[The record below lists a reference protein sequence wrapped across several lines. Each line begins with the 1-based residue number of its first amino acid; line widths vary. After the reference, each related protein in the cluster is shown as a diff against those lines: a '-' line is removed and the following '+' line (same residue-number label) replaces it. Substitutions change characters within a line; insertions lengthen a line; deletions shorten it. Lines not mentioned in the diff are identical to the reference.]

1 MNEAGDVR
9 EAWARVTGWLERNDP
24 AVLGG
29 PVSREALDRAEL
41 RMGLEFP
48 AQLRQWLLLND
59 ADADGRAA
67 RRECQVR
74 RGCQVP
80 VLGGHLLLGLED
92 IQRVYLGRTGLER
105 RMPSGDPDRPV
116 WRREWLPVVA
126 ECDGLH
132 GTFLNTAD
140 GTVGTWGEADGPQE
154 GEYASL
160 AAFFHRTA
168 DLLEGVSTGDWSGP
182 GARAR
187 RAPRQALRPDPEGVR
202 RWARGLE
209 RPEPCRSAGEPEPF
223 EPDDPPAPST
233 SRVVI
238 RLTGS
243 RPGGPSGPGGSGGS
257 GGLSG

>member
-1 MNEAGDVR
+1 MGEAGDVR

-24 AVLGG
+24 AVFAALGG
-29 PVSREALDRAEL
+29 PGSREALDRAEL
-41 RMGLEFP
+41 RMGLELP

-59 ADADGRAA
+59 VDADGRTD
-67 RRECQVR
+67 RRAGRVR
-74 RGCQVP
+74 RGCP
-80 VLGGHLLLGLED
+80 LPGLGGHLLLGLAD
-92 IQRVYLGRTGLER
+92 IQRVYLGKTDPER
-105 RMPSGDPDRPV
+105 STPATDPDRPV

-126 ECDGLH
+126 ECDALH

-140 GTVGTWGEADGPQE
+140 GTVGTWGEADGPLE

-202 RWARGLE
+202 RWALGLE
-209 RPEPCRSAGEPEPF
+209 RPEPSRSAGEPEPF
-223 EPDDPPAPST
+223 EPDDLPTPGT

-243 RPGGPSGPGGSGGS
+243 RLGGPGGPSGISG
-257 GGLSG
+257 